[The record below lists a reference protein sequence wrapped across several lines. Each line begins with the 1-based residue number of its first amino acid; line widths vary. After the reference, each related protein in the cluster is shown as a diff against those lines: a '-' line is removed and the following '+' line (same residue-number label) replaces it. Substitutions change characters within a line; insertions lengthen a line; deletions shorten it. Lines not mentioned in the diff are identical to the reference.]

1 MKIKVRIS
9 VTLNIVKVLK
19 NNSVKGGSIDLDFDI
34 DSDVQ
39 DLEEIKKDPI
49 LEGFIRQCYYKS
61 DLHKKG
67 EAILSLKINKV
78 EKI

>member
-9 VTLNIVKVLK
+9 VTLNLVKVLK
-19 NNSVKGGSIDLDFDI
+19 NNSVKGGSVDLDFDI
-34 DSDVQ
+34 DSDVE
-39 DLEEIKKDPI
+39 DLEEIKKDPV
-49 LEGFIRQCYYKS
+49 LESFIRGCYYKS
-61 DLHKKG
+61 ALHKKG